1 MVDETIMKH
10 FNVSHVCHGLVTES
24 SLTGIDPYEIPKTMG
39 IFKNIDSKCSL
50 TTDCIIDRIV
60 ANRSKFSKRN
70 AEKQA
75 KEAAV
80 FKAWEE
86 KRQRDGINA
95 VDDVEK

>member
-1 MVDETIMKH
+1 MVT
-10 FNVSHVCHGLVTES
+10 GL
-24 SLTGIDPYEIPKTMG
+24 DPYEIPKTMG

-50 TTDCIIDRIV
+50 TTDCIIERIV

-70 AEKQA
+70 DEKQA

-86 KRQRDGINA
+86 KREKEGINA
-95 VDDVEK
+95 VDNVENE